1 MIQKEDTV
9 SDKSESDSA
18 PKVGD
23 LAPDFTLPTHN
34 EGELNLAWYRG
45 RKNVLLAF
53 FPAAWTPVCATHVP
67 NYQQD
72 IEAFNRLDCQVLA
85 VSVDPLPS
93 LTAWAKTLGGLSFPL
108 MSDFWPHGDVASRYG
123 VFYDRKGF
131 AERVVFLIDK
141 KGIVR
146 YIERVPLAEVPD
158 NKKAL
163 AVLRELQR
171 EHAGR
176 AGI

>member
-1 MIQKEDTV
+1 MN
-9 SDKSESDSA
+9 DKTGQNSG

-34 EGELNLAWYRG
+34 EGNLNLAWYRG

-53 FPAAWTPVCATHVP
+53 FPAAWTPVCASHVP

-72 IEAFNRLDCQVLA
+72 MAAFDRLDCQVLGI
-85 VSVDPLPS
+85 SVDPLPT
-93 LTAWAKTLGGLSFPL
+93 LMAWAKTLGGLSFPL
-108 MSDFWPHGDVASRYG
+108 MSDFWPHGAIAQKYG
-123 VFYDRKGF
+123 VFYNRKGF

-141 KGIVR
+141 KGIIR
-146 YIERVPLAEVPD
+146 DIERVPLAEIPD

-163 AVLRELQR
+163 TVLARIEKEYAEQP
-171 EHAGR
+171 GN
-176 AGI
+176 